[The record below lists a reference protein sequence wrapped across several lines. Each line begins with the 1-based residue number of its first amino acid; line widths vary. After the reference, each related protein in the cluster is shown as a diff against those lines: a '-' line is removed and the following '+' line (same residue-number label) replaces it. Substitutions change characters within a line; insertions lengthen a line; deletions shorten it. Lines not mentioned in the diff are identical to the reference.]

1 MQIKSF
7 KTWKKKKK
15 RNTMDLVYKFQDKSK
30 NSSCHGSLLLVKQ
43 LEVDPFFVPVDSL
56 HEKCWK

>member
-1 MQIKSF
+1 
-7 KTWKKKKK
+7 
-15 RNTMDLVYKFQDKSK
+15 MDLVYKFQDKSK